1 MTSSFLLETILN
13 FLSVKTWIRTPN
25 RSEKTGELK
34 LTKMARGL
42 LFRGQKNGGYC
53 NIHKGINFNNSARQQ
68 PLLFKEATKIRAK
81 KIPTQNSGL
90 PSSVC

>member
-1 MTSSFLLETILN
+1 MDSYAFD
-13 FLSVKTWIRTPN
+13 
-25 RSEKTGELK
+25 RSERTGEFK

-53 NIHKGINFNNSARQQ
+53 NIHKGINFNNSARQ

-81 KIPTQNSGL
+81 KAPTQNSAL
-90 PSSVC
+90 PSTMG